1 MLKKKDNRVLGRRL
15 ARDLSTD
22 ELEAITGGFFTNP
35 HNDVTT
41 TFCTLASDGDDD

>member
-1 MLKKKDNRVLGRRL
+1 MPKKQDNRVLCRQL
-15 ARDLSTD
+15 ARDLTQQ
-22 ELEAITGGFFTNP
+22 ELEATTGGFFTNP